1 MLPIECECCEFF
13 RVSRFVSEIRIK
25 ISLMGQLG
33 VPLIDV
39 FVTEVAG
46 WGVGMV
52 FVAMVVS

>member
-1 MLPIECECCEFF
+1 
-13 RVSRFVSEIRIK
+13 
-25 ISLMGQLG
+25 MGQIG

-52 FVAMVVS
+52 FVATVVL